1 MEEMNE
7 EIMQD
12 FDPTLIP
19 SDLNGSFPDPLG
31 PGLLE
36 EDHSIDRH
44 ELATN
49 TTISRMSRL
58 LVGESVFIV
67 LICQIGQFCRCQI
80 NSRGHSPRQ
89 AE

>member
-1 MEEMNE
+1 
-7 EIMQD
+7 MQD

-31 PGLLE
+31 PGSLE